1 MVTTTALPRVRPS
14 IPQAV
19 RKYKACARTPYLT
32 MRNPVKSVG
41 SAAVLSYILGAFL
54 APGFMATILS
64 SMETLASTA
73 KIIINKVKPLLQK
86 KPTIPLDKGF
96 IPRTLAVLGNATGGA
111 LLHFTTL
118 FAAKAIGSV
127 ALIAGL
133 SIVVAG
139 AVKRLIGKRSS
150 VKQLSKLIKSQEDL
164 AKLDQ
169 ELQKQEVPPDI
180 KLQLFRKLEQKGV
193 VV

>member
-1 MVTTTALPRVRPS
+1 
-14 IPQAV
+14 
-19 RKYKACARTPYLT
+19 
-32 MRNPVKSVG
+32 MRNPVTSIG
-41 SAAVLSYILGAFL
+41 SAAVLSYVFGVFL

-64 SMETLASTA
+64 TMEPLVSGA

-86 KPTIPLDKGF
+86 KPTIPLGKGF
-96 IPRTLAVLGNATGGA
+96 ITRALAVLGIAAGGS

-133 SIVVAG
+133 TIVVGG

-150 VKQLSKLIKSQEDL
+150 IKQLSQLIKSQEDL
-164 AKLDQ
+164 AELDQ
-169 ELQKQEVPPDI
+169 ELRKQEVPPDI
-180 KLQLFRKLEQKGV
+180 KTQLFRKLEQRGV